1 MREDAKHATS
11 ILLAEDNP
19 INQKLAT
26 KLLVKAGY
34 RVDVA
39 NDGNEAVVMFTAEP
53 EKYDIIFM
61 DVQMPELNGIDATK
75 QIRDWELRNSEIKI
89 QYTDSSTIR
98 TPQ

>member
-1 MREDAKHATS
+1 
-11 ILLAEDNP
+11 
-19 INQKLAT
+19 
-26 KLLVKAGY
+26 
-34 RVDVA
+34 
-39 NDGNEAVVMFTAEP
+39 MFTAEP

-89 QYTDSSTIR
+89 QYTDSSAIR